1 MNLTLGKKIGG
12 GFSIVL
18 LLALAVGFLAIRAMN
33 SGVTAS
39 NNIAE
44 DRVPRLIVYNDLQKN
59 LLMAAYNAR
68 AFSDTGDENTLT
80 ATYGYLKKLRANVAQ
95 VREFNEK
102 VYYEN
107 TAKFLDK
114 FSADLDRYESIIDDQ
129 VLSTREINETTMK
142 IVEVGRVAL
151 GKLEEMIRAM
161 SSTQRDFLNAGNLST
176 AATYTMNMADTSSV
190 YARLAAVLEQ
200 LLLAE
205 RNSDAS
211 LLKSVRESLPAI
223 LEDAKT
229 VRTRLVRQECL
240 DLFDS
245 GAEAYQQ
252 LVELAGKLADS
263 QEKSM
268 SQASAR
274 VALYLDLVK
283 QSEGIIELTTSNTTQ
298 TVNDAAATLSS
309 STHMITILLC
319 SVLVVGLALALLITR
334 MVVNPLIRTQAFARA
349 VAGGDLERELDV
361 HSKDETGMLADDL
374 RAMVVSLKQSISE
387 AHRKSEEAEKASAEA
402 KEAMGRAEE
411 AARRAESAKKEGMLA
426 AANQLESVVDAI
438 SSAST
443 ELSAQIEQSDKSA
456 RHSAERLAEAATAMN
471 EMNSTVQ
478 EVAKNASSTAQ
489 MSSETKQQASHG
501 AEIVR
506 QSLESTERV
515 HKASLELKTDMEA
528 LNRHAESISNIMSMI
543 SDIADQTNLLA
554 LNAAIEAARA
564 GEAGR
569 GFAVVAD
576 EVRKLAEKTM
586 ASTNEV
592 GAAVAAIQ
600 ESTAKSVKSVEDA
613 VEQIA
618 QSTELAQQSG
628 QALEGIVGNAD
639 ATADQVNAIAAASEE
654 QSAASEEIN
663 QSIEEVNRISGE
675 VAQAMGQASMAIND
689 LAAQA
694 QNLSRLIED
703 MKRA

>member
-59 LLMAAYNAR
+59 LLLAAYNAR
-68 AFSDTGDENTLT
+68 AFSDTGDESVLT
-80 ATYGYLKKLRANVAQ
+80 ATYDYLKMLRANVAQ
-95 VREFNEK
+95 IREYNEK
-102 VYYEN
+102 AYYEN
-107 TAKFLDK
+107 TGKFLDK

-129 VLSTREINETTMK
+129 VLSTREINETTTM
-142 IVEVGRVAL
+142 IVEVGGVAL
-151 GKLEEMIRAM
+151 GKLEEMIRTM
-161 SSTQRDFLNAGNLST
+161 SSTQQEFLNAGNLST

-205 RNSDAS
+205 RNSDVS

-229 VRTRLVRQECL
+229 IRTRLVRQACL

-252 LVELAGKLADS
+252 LIELAGKLADS

-274 VALYLDLVK
+274 VTLYVDLVK
-283 QSEGIIELTTSNTTQ
+283 QSEDIIKLTITNTTQ
-298 TVNDAAATLSS
+298 SVNDAAATLSS

-319 SVLVVGLALALLITR
+319 SVLVVGLALSLLITR
-334 MVVNPLIRTQAFARA
+334 MVVNPLIRTQAFAQA

-411 AARRAESAKKEGMLA
+411 AARRAESAKREGMLA
-426 AANQLESVVDAI
+426 AANHLESVVEAI

-456 RHSAERLAEAATAMN
+456 RHAAERLAEAATAMN

-515 HKASLELKTDMEA
+515 HKASLELKTDMDA